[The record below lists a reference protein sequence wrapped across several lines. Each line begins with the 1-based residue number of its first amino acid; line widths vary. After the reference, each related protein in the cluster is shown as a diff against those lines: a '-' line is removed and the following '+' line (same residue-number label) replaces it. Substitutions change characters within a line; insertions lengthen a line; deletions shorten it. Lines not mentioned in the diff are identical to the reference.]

1 MDDSPLV
8 SQEIKD
14 YCKKNKIEETLEKA
28 IQLILTVKPTDPFA
42 MLCSILKEVIIIF
55 TFIFIY
61 LA

>member
-55 TFIFIY
+55 II
-61 LA
+61 

>member
-42 MLCSILKEVIIIF
+42 MMCSILKEVIIFMILLYL
-55 TFIFIY
+55 Y